1 MLHVFIDGQVGATG
15 IEITDRLR
23 GRTDLELITLSDAER
38 KNPQRRAEALT
49 SADVAILCLPDD
61 AAKEAVT
68 LAAGRARLIDAST
81 AHRTHPDWVY
91 GLAELTPGQRSQL
104 QNGRFVSNP
113 GCYPQGFVLM
123 TRPLIEAGL
132 LSADTPLA
140 CHALS
145 GYSGG
150 GRQMIEKYRAADPD
164 GQEGL
169 GARPY
174 SMGLAHKHVP
184 EMHLY
189 SRCATRP
196 VFAPIVCNYYKGMTV
211 HVPLF
216 KSQLSCSAEDVQKRL
231 AERYADEAFIHVF
244 PYGAVDS
251 LDAGYLDPTT
261 CNDTNRLEIMVFGNS
276 DQILLTARYDN
287 LGKGAAGAAVQ
298 NLNLMLGVDESTGL
312 CP

>member
-1 MLHVFIDGQVGATG
+1 MLHVFIDGQAGTTG

-38 KNPQRRAEALT
+38 KNPERRREALT

-61 AAKEAVT
+61 AAKEAVV

-81 AHRTHPDWVY
+81 AHRTHPEWVY

-104 QNGRFVSNP
+104 RSARCVSNP
-113 GCYPQGFVLM
+113 GCYPQGFILM
-123 TRPLIEAGL
+123 IRPLIEAGL
-132 LSADTPLA
+132 LSADTPLT

-150 GRQMIEKYRAADPD
+150 GRQMIEKYRAA
-164 GQEGL
+164 GSVEQEGL

-174 SMGLAHKHVP
+174 SMGLAHKHAP

-189 SRCATRP
+189 SRSAVRP

-216 KSQLSCSAEDVQKRL
+216 RSQLGCSAEDMQKRL
-231 AERYADEAFIHVF
+231 AERYADEAFIRVF
-244 PYGAVDS
+244 PYGGADV
-251 LDAGYLDPTT
+251 LEGGYLDPTT
-261 CNDTNRLEIMVFGNS
+261 CNDTNRLEIMVFGNN

-312 CP
+312 CS

>member
-1 MLHVFIDGQVGATG
+1 MLYVFIDGQAGTTG

-38 KNPQRRAEALT
+38 KNPERRAEALT

-61 AAKEAVT
+61 AAKEAVV
-68 LAAGRARLIDAST
+68 LAEGRARLIDAST
-81 AHRTHPDWVY
+81 AHRTHPEWVY
-91 GLAELTPGQRSQL
+91 GLAELSEGQRSQL
-104 QNGRFVSNP
+104 RNARFVSNP
-113 GCYPQGFVLM
+113 GCYPQGFILM
-123 TRPLIEAGL
+123 IRPLIEAGL
-132 LSADTPLA
+132 LSADTPLT

-150 GRQMIEKYRAADPD
+150 GRQMIEKYRAAEPAS
-164 GQEGL
+164 QEGL

-189 SRCATRP
+189 SRCASRP

-216 KSQLSCSAEDVQKRL
+216 RSQLGCSAEDVQKRL
-231 AERYADEAFIHVF
+231 AERYADEAFIQVF
-244 PYGAVDS
+244 PFGAADS
-251 LDAGYLDPTT
+251 LDGGYLDPTT
-261 CNDTNRLEIMVFGNS
+261 CNDTNRLEIMVFGNN

-298 NLNLMLGVDESTGL
+298 NLNLMLGVEESTGL